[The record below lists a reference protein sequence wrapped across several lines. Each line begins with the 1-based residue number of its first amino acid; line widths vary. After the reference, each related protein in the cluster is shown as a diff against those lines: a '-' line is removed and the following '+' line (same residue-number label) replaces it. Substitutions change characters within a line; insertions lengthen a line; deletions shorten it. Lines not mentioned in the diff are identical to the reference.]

1 MVVQVGILGN
11 RPQEDVLSRLQKKQ
25 KKAWKQEGGQT
36 DERGEAHGG
45 ITRMRG
51 PDAWRHGLC
60 THVMVGG
67 WPKVCGGQRH
77 VDFMNALCGGC
88 VQLASLKCRSL
99 ATRWAQ
105 GSNVGMY
112 MRILKEISVE
122 FAMPPCRARP
132 TV

>member
-1 MVVQVGILGN
+1 MHVLQPATHDARLRHRMAQDLCNVVVQVGNLGN

-67 WPKVCGGQRH
+67 WPKVCGGQETCR
-77 VDFMNALCGGC
+77 FYEC
-88 VQLASLKCRSL
+88 VVWWMCAACITELL
-99 ATRWAQ
+99 
-105 GSNVGMY
+105 
-112 MRILKEISVE
+112 E
-122 FAMPPCRARP
+122 
-132 TV
+132 